1 MRVGAVIVGLIFLL
15 LIALGVGA
23 VTAALV
29 VVGLVLLTGA
39 ATLVSAFA
47 ARSRRETAERSPWA
61 EEVAADEPGDPGD
74 ALPRPS
80 HPAAPYIVTA
90 IAAAT
95 VFVGFC
101 GVRFLDAT
109 GDPFDAPASLTGS
122 IFPTATP
129 PITPTS
135 TPQPPST
142 PNDLVATTTPEM
154 LPTDRLAPDEADR
167 CPPGRQKHDR
177 C

>member
-1 MRVGAVIVGLIFLL
+1 MRVGAVIVGLIFLV
-15 LIALGVGA
+15 LIAFGVGA
-23 VTAALV
+23 MTAALTV
-29 VVGLVLLTGA
+29 GGLVLLAGA

-61 EEVAADEPGDPGD
+61 EEVAADELGGPGNTL
-74 ALPRPS
+74 ARPP
-80 HPAAPYIVTA
+80 HPATPYIVAA

-95 VFVGFC
+95 VLVGVG
-101 GVRFLDAT
+101 GVRFLDAR
-109 GDPFDAPASLTGS
+109 GDPLEAPASLSGPVL
-122 IFPTATP
+122 PTASP

-142 PNDLVATTTPEM
+142 PNDLVAISTPET
-154 LPTDRLAPDEADR
+154 LPTDSLAPDEADP
-167 CPPGRQKHDR
+167 CPRGKQKHGR